1 MADNS
6 QSRKWQLTINNPQEH
21 NITDE
26 LIKETLLKFVPDYYC
41 MCKEIGNE
49 TKTLH
54 IHIFIYSKSPIR
66 FTTIKNRF
74 PTAHIEKAYG
84 TIQDNIDYV
93 RKTGKFENTDKA
105 ETSIEGSFIEYGVVP
120 SELIE
125 KDATMGKLIENI
137 KDGKPTIEIIE
148 DNPKL
153 AFKIIDIERIRQAY
167 LNDQYSKENRDIIC
181 TYIFGESGIGKTF
194 SIFKKYGAENIAR
207 ITNYN
212 SSNGIMNFD
221 NYDKSQDVL
230 VFEEF
235 HSQISIENMLNYL
248 DVYPIKL
255 PARYNNKV
263 ACYTKV
269 YITSNVPF
277 ESQYAEYKMDL
288 KKYAVYQAWC
298 RRIHNI
304 YEMVKDQ
311 DGKTKII
318 VHKETKKEEE
328 IKNENNEKNIEES

>member
-105 ETSIEGSFIEYGVVP
+105 ETSIEGSFEEYGTIP
-120 SELIE
+120 SELQE
-125 KDATMGKLIENI
+125 KDPIIGQLLEDI
-137 KDGKPTIEIIE
+137 KDGKSNIEIIE
-148 DNPKL
+148 NNPQWALKIRDIDLIRETYL
-153 AFKIIDIERIRQAY
+153 ADKY
-167 LNDQYSKENRDIIC
+167 MKENRDIIC
-181 TYIFGESGIGKTF
+181 TYVWGKTGVGKTRD
-194 SIFKKYGAENIAR
+194 IYKRHGAKNICR
-207 ITNYN
+207 ITNYK
-212 SSNGIMNFD
+212 SSRGLSFD
-221 NYDKSQDVL
+221 AYRSTMDTIC
-230 VFEEF
+230 FEEF
-235 HSQISIENMLNYL
+235 HSQVPISDMLNYL
-248 DVYPIKL
+248 DIYPLML
-255 PARYNNKV
+255 PARYNDKV
-263 ACYTKV
+263 ACYKNV
-269 YITSNVPF
+269 YITSNVPL
-277 ESQYAEYKMDL
+277 EEQYVDL
-288 KKYAVYQAWC
+288 QTLRYNEVLNAFK

-304 YEMVKDQ
+304 IEYKS
-311 DGKTKII
+311 DGTII
-318 VHKETKKEEE
+318 EHKMTKKWEELQ
-328 IKNENNEKNIEES
+328 NEKEDKINIEEDKLH

>member
-21 NITDE
+21 NITDK

-93 RKTGKFENTDKA
+93 RKTGKFENKA
-105 ETSIEGSFIEYGVVP
+105 ETSIEGSFEEYGTIP
-120 SELIE
+120 SELQE
-125 KDATMGKLIENI
+125 KDPIIGQLLEDI
-137 KDGKPTIEIIE
+137 KDGKTNIEIIE
-148 DNPKL
+148 NNPQWALKIRDIDLIRETYL
-153 AFKIIDIERIRQAY
+153 ADKY
-167 LNDQYSKENRDIIC
+167 MKENRDIIC
-181 TYIFGESGIGKTF
+181 TYVYGNTGVGKTRD
-194 SIFKKYGAENIAR
+194 IYKRHGAKNICR
-207 ITNYN
+207 ITNYKG
-212 SSNGIMNFD
+212 SRGLNFD
-221 NYDKSQDVL
+221 SYKSTMDTL

-235 HSQISIENMLNYL
+235 HSQVPIGDMLNYL
-248 DVYPIKL
+248 DIYPLML
-255 PARYNNKV
+255 PCRYNDKV
-263 ACYTKV
+263 ACYRNV
-269 YITSNVPF
+269 YITSNIPL
-277 ESQYAEYKMDL
+277 EEQYVELQTL
-288 KKYAVYQAWC
+288 KYIEVLNAFK

-304 YEMVKDQ
+304 IEYKS
-311 DGKTKII
+311 DGSIIEHKI
-318 VHKETKKEEE
+318 TKKLEEL
-328 IKNENNEKNIEES
+328 KNENNEKNIEES

>member
-21 NITDE
+21 NITDN
-26 LIKETLLKFVPDYYC
+26 LIKETLLKFVPNYYC

-105 ETSIEGSFIEYGVVP
+105 ETSIDGSFEEYGTIP
-120 SELIE
+120 SELQE
-125 KDATMGKLIENI
+125 KDPIIGQLLEDI
-137 KDGKPTIEIIE
+137 KDGKSNIEIIE
-148 DNPKL
+148 NNPQWALKIRDIDLIRETYL
-153 AFKIIDIERIRQAY
+153 ADKY
-167 LNDQYSKENRDIIC
+167 MKENRDIIC
-181 TYIFGESGIGKTF
+181 TYVWGKTGVGKTRD
-194 SIFKKYGAENIAR
+194 IYKRHGAKNICR
-207 ITNYN
+207 ITNYKG
-212 SSNGIMNFD
+212 SRGLSFD
-221 NYDKSQDVL
+221 AYRSTMDTL

-235 HSQISIENMLNYL
+235 HSQVPIGDMLNYL
-248 DVYPIKL
+248 DIYPLML
-255 PARYNNKV
+255 PARYNDKV
-263 ACYTKV
+263 ACYKNV
-269 YITSNVPF
+269 YITSNVPL
-277 ESQYAEYKMDL
+277 EEQYVDL
-288 KKYAVYQAWC
+288 QTLRYNEVLNAFK

-304 YEMVKDQ
+304 IEYKS
-311 DGKTKII
+311 DGTII
-318 VHKETKKEEE
+318 EHKMAKKMEEL
-328 IKNENNEKNIEES
+328 KNENNEENIEES